1 MLQTVL
7 RSPVEAAPTPSMEQ
21 QPVRT
26 IEDAYAAHADQVL
39 AFLRYRMLSRADA
52 EDLTQLTFERALRA
66 WDRFDPARA
75 SARTWLLAIARNLL
89 IDQHRRATTAPRPNP
104 LDPDELAQVA
114 EAGNDLERILGVDPD
129 LATALAELSRRERE
143 VIALRFGGGL
153 ENPEIAELCGLSLAN
168 TQQIVSRALRKL
180 RRLLDGMAQ
189 PMPEGFEE
197 LSGRPPGGT
206 GPTAG

>member
-7 RSPVEAAPTPSMEQ
+7 RSPVEAAATPSMEQ

-75 SARTWLLAIARNLL
+75 SARTWLLAIAHNLL
-89 IDQHRRATTAPRPNP
+89 IDHYRSGRSDRQEP
-104 LDPDELAQVA
+104 L
-114 EAGNDLERILGVDPD
+114 
-129 LATALAELSRRERE
+129 
-143 VIALRFGGGL
+143 
-153 ENPEIAELCGLSLAN
+153 
-168 TQQIVSRALRKL
+168 
-180 RRLLDGMAQ
+180 
-189 PMPEGFEE
+189 PEGEAADALIGHEDDPEAIAMGISPE
-197 LSGRPPGGT
+197 L
-206 GPTAG
+206 